1 MKTIIDCLKALVI
14 FPGLPL
20 LCVVLGECL
29 TEAVSNSLPPCI
41 QTPFMK
47 GGAQ

>member
-1 MKTIIDCLKALVI
+1 MKTLIDCLKAIVL

-29 TEAVSNSLPPCI
+29 SDMVSNSLSPCI
-41 QTPFMK
+41 QTPFME
-47 GGAQ
+47 GGTR